1 MGAVQGGAVKFDV
14 VMDMFLVN
22 VSGYNKLM
30 LAAGKFQ
37 SQFVGLIRCNGS
49 WLKGLNNQVGDYGTG
64 ADNFRQ

>member
-1 MGAVQGGAVKFDV
+1 
-14 VMDMFLVN
+14 MDMFLVN

-64 ADNFRQ
+64 TDNFRQ